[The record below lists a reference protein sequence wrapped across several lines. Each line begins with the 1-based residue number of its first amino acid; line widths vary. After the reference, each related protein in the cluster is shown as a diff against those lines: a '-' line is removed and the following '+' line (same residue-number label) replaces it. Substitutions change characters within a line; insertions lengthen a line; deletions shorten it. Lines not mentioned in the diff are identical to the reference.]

1 MMKAKEYRES
11 IANGMRRVRRLYDL
25 DMVFRV
31 TELIRKMNA
40 GEDLDRSVTQWILI
54 RGVLSDDTA
63 TSELDHVSNFLRAIQ
78 QAAEKRKIAG

>member
-25 DMVFRV
+25 DLIFRII
-31 TELIRKMNA
+31 ELIRKVNA
-40 GEDLDRSVTQWILI
+40 SEDLDRSVTQWSLI

-63 TSELDHVSNFLRAIQ
+63 TSDLDHVSNFLRAIQ
-78 QAAEKRKIAG
+78 QASEKKVAG